1 MVEYHFGAFRV
12 DVASLQLWR
21 GDEVVALT
29 PKAFDTL
36 LVLLRNRHRLVRKD
50 ELIHAVWTNSFVSE
64 DSLTQNITALRRALG
79 DDPQDPSFISTI
91 PRRGYRFIAPVV
103 ERNVGDAPAPA
114 PAPAVADAPQ
124 AATVPVGAPRRWVW
138 IGLAAAAAASAAA
151 FVATIDRPAA
161 APDAGLLRFTVG
173 APPGTRLSSGGAVS
187 PDSRR
192 LAFVARDETAGTTRL
207 WVQVLEDGRA
217 EPLEGTEGA
226 SKPFWSPDGQSIGFF
241 AGGRVK
247 RVGASGG
254 PVQTL
259 ASTVGLSESGGAWG
273 PNGVIL
279 FASFRSAINAV
290 PASGGPVTTVT
301 ELDASG
307 QETAHRW
314 PQFLPDGR
322 FLFSVYAERSERIGT
337 YVGSFDSRERT
348 RLVGDVG
355 GIYAPPGY
363 LLFVRDRVLMAQP
376 FDAASATVTDSAT
389 PIAADVFAPY
399 PNTGATLSASAG
411 NLLAFGGRAPEAKL
425 TWFDRSGQP
434 VGAVHSPVTLFN
446 PSLSNDERYLLAG
459 TGTEIWLV
467 DLQRDAPTRLGPGN
481 TPLLS
486 PDGAQLAF
494 TSGRASGIADI
505 YVRPTLGRSEDLLF
519 LRTPENKIVND
530 WSRDGRYLVYAST
543 SPETKM
549 DLWMV
554 PTGTSGDATPVPL
567 LVSAFNEF
575 QAQISPDGRSIAYA
589 SDESG
594 TWEVYVQSFPA
605 LGAKRAISAG
615 GGSEPQWRRDGREL
629 FYLSDD
635 GVLMAVDVTPGDTL
649 QVGRP
654 TALFRTPIPIAGEM
668 YTRRNH
674 FIPDADG
681 RRFLLTAASDVQE
694 AITVLV
700 NWTARL
706 RR

>member
-1 MVEYHFGAFRV
+1 MVEYRFGPFRV

-21 GDEVVALT
+21 GDDVVSIT

-103 ERNVGDAPAPA
+103 ERPVGKEPAASPAPA
-114 PAPAVADAPQ
+114 GVEAAAVAP
-124 AATVPVGAPRRWVW
+124 VPAPRRWTPVW
-138 IGLAAAAAASAAA
+138 IALAAAAAGIAGL
-151 FVATIDRPAA
+151 VTVLDRPAPP
-161 APDAGLLRFTVG
+161 PDAGPLRFTVG
-173 APPGTRLSSGGAVS
+173 APPGTRLSSGGALS

-192 LAFVARDETAGTTRL
+192 LAFVARDEAAGTTRL

-226 SKPFWSPDGQSIGFF
+226 SKPFWSPDSQSIGFF

-247 RVGASGG
+247 RVPTSGG

-273 PNGVIL
+273 ANDVIL
-279 FASFRSAINAV
+279 FAGFRSAINAV
-290 PASGGPVTTVT
+290 PAAGGPVTTLT
-301 ELDASG
+301 ELDAAG

-322 FLFSVYAERSERIGT
+322 FVFSVYAERSERIGT
-337 YVGSFDSRERT
+337 YVGSFESKERT

-355 GIYAPPGY
+355 GIYAPPGF

-376 FDAASATVTDSAT
+376 LDAATAAVTGSPA

-399 PNTGATLSASAG
+399 PNTGAALSASAG
-411 NLLAFGGRAPEAKL
+411 NLLAFGGRAPQVTLA
-425 TWFDRSGQP
+425 WFDRAGQP
-434 VGAVHSPVTLFN
+434 VGTVDSPVTLFN

-459 TGTEIWLV
+459 TGTDIWLV

-494 TSGRASGIADI
+494 TSGRTNGIADI
-505 YVRPTLGRSEDLLF
+505 YTRSTLGRSEDHLV

-543 SPETKM
+543 SAETKM
-549 DLWMV
+549 DLWVM
-554 PTGTSGDATPVPL
+554 PTGTSGGSKPAPL

-575 QAQISPDGRSIAYA
+575 QAQISPDGRWIAYA

-594 TWEVYVQSFPA
+594 RWEVYVQAFPG

-635 GVLMAVDVTPGDTL
+635 GVLMSVDVTPGEPL
-649 QVGRP
+649 QVSRP
-654 TALFRTPIPIAGEM
+654 TTLFRTPIPIAGEM

-674 FIPDADG
+674 YIPDADG
-681 RRFLLTAASDVQE
+681 RRFLLTAASDAQE